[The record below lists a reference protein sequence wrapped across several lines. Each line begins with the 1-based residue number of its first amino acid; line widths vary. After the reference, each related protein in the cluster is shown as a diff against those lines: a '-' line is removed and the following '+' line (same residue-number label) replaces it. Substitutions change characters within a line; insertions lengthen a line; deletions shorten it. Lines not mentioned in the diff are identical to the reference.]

1 MARQGIGMARQGH
14 MTGKGVLVEETVGL
28 EPIFLK
34 WAKFAV

>member
-14 MTGKGVLVEETVGL
+14 MTGKGVLVEDAVGL

-34 WAKFAV
+34 WAKFTV